1 MMREELST
9 SADDELAT
17 TSTSQMNGDP
27 PPKKGILKR
36 PSVVGDEKRDKLF
49 PLPGFRSSPDRFPE
63 KGTTRIPK
71 LQVTWWEKNAVA
83 FIGETSDENNTDS
96 EHLMRDLGNGRREEE
111 RNPRA
116 LQIRQTAILDSED
129 SDFNESDM
137 IAQFQTPD
145 IDDVMSVTS
154 STCSSASAIVGR
166 WWNGKDTRYVPHC
179 QKKGCNHKHHD
190 LQGEYITPTQ
200 RRNKELAEL
209 KKELRQALSERDEKD
224 KHLSDLR
231 DKVKEIEIFNETQH
245 TLAEGQKMMRK
256 EQLEKEAIEREK
268 KLLEKKHAVRVNQLI
283 QETMTAREE
292 AVKLTSRVAY
302 LEEQL
307 NPPRSDGET
316 QTDEV
321 EREFYLRQNPPDPT
335 DANQNG
341 TLVSQTIQADPSTPL
356 SIIATQPDL
365 HSPSPMMI
373 PLVTRDNKNQTIY
386 CSQEALNHIQACQNE
401 AFIWRNKAAQLEIV
415 AKDQLMKIQQLEE
428 VLQKAMEPPPESHIT
443 MTPSAFI
450 VEDVSN
456 TNKEEDPH
464 NVNFSNF
471 ISICYI
477 VFFLFQDPIIITD
490 CNFAACLETK
500 NLMKNEIENLR
511 QVFSEAKFRIEEME
525 EDASIFRRDLE
536 KADDDRLKLE
546 AALKESNEDID
557 SKAAEIVASLNTA
570 NRLQHEK
577 DQMQHA
583 ISYMEERM
591 QVYRNT
597 IQDHHLVVSDEKM
610 EDWRK
615 TISDPRYQVMHSK
628 VVQTTLTSQQLSEHE
643 SDFLST
649 QKTLHELQK
658 EYSAK
663 NTTLVDKFK
672 EVEEILL
679 AKTELVDAL
688 TKQLE
693 DIRKEQTKE
702 LSLKQTERDQ
712 YKKSL
717 EEMTLIAEK
726 VPVLEA
732 EIMQLSKDKNEISA
746 RLKHDQEYFEDEL
759 AKLLNDSM
767 NIKKERDDYLTEHIR
782 ANEAMIERL
791 KLEITGLKKD
801 LEDQKMQAH
810 LQKAELEKKL
820 SSTIDHVE
828 QLKSKK
834 ILSCILIFQAAPS
847 QRDVECQAIPRQIN
861 KYVGC
866 KPNVKNKETIIEKVR
881 NKHEIPG
888 ALFDENEE
896 RLRICK
902 AELDTTRRQ
911 VTVLQQK
918 LVSIIQQQG
927 SQKIKKRIAVVE
939 DTNKNTVT
947 SDDMD
952 TKLRE
957 VELKNTELLERINSL
972 EAERFVASSIEK
984 SRIQKLVTEFDNLKQ
999 KLDNDMSNYSKEK
1012 QWLQWRISN
1021 LEKDNS
1027 ELQKQIQPSIEKSQE
1042 SLNRTNLRK
1051 TMSEPDFGDNMSVEG
1066 DAAST
1071 NDSAEISSFMTESV
1085 TAPVISL
1092 HSEQPFSQ
1100 LADVL
1105 NLVRSDLEQ
1114 VLTEIEEPETV
1125 KTDEP
1130 QISLEKSTSILND
1143 VLSEWAEDERRT
1155 LERQLKRSQE
1165 ERTILKNKNNRM
1177 SKDLQVAMAELNVYR
1192 SEKPH
1197 KEDEPK
1203 ILERSSS
1210 FSSFNHAKI
1219 ENDTQKWKEKSG
1231 TLFREVN
1238 RIRQNLAEALEQNNE
1253 LRYQLALARG
1263 ERELSYCIEKDTQYP
1278 ISPSLSYHTAHEG
1291 QRKDDI
1297 IVHEPQEPFQLGSSK
1312 ASLSCSIMIRSNSL
1326 DRKSQPRERSR
1337 QRSRSANRRPPISK
1351 DELSKREK
1359 RREMRVSHFPATEF
1373 QESGRNESCNF
1384 SSRKAYLDLHQSL
1397 LFISHQRNNSECL
1410 LWQKKK
1416 HNILKVIPRED
1427 WKYFCRKLPLMSA
1440 SWHEKALENELLD
1453 GDTDYDRRN
1462 IRVIS
1467 LREKVGKLSRENK
1480 DLQAKLTYF
1489 TASQPDS
1496 SKMLELEQETE
1507 ELKST
1512 VKELLQRVSQATPN
1526 YDRQIKLL
1534 QDELDIRRQES
1545 AMYEKKLTE
1554 IEEERKEMYL
1564 VMFKKGQQ
1572 AANMEITED
1581 KMMDAMTEDRV
1592 TLKFLHDAFYY
1603 YLLNRGDS
1611 QEHLSVC
1618 FVMMTILGFTA
1629 AQKSEIANQKRGRS
1643 N

>member
-145 IDDVMSVTS
+145 IDDAMSVTS

-335 DANQNG
+335 DPNQNG

-464 NVNFSNF
+464 N
-471 ISICYI
+471 
-477 VFFLFQDPIIITD
+477 DPIIITD

-828 QLKSKK
+828 QLKSK
-834 ILSCILIFQAAPS
+834 AAPS

-866 KPNVKNKETIIEKVR
+866 KPNVKNKETIIEK
-881 NKHEIPG
+881 G

-1071 NDSAEISSFMTESV
+1071 NDSADFMTESV

-1192 SEKPH
+1192 TEKPH

-1210 FSSFNHAKI
+1210 FSSFNHAKV

-1359 RREMRVSHFPATEF
+1359 RREMRLPKGVS
-1373 QESGRNESCNF
+1373 R
-1384 SSRKAYLDLHQSL
+1384 SSSVTSL
-1397 LFISHQRNNSECL
+1397 
-1410 LWQKKK
+1410 
-1416 HNILKVIPRED
+1416 
-1427 WKYFCRKLPLMSA
+1427 YFTSKEQQKLPLMSA

-1611 QEHLSVC
+1611 QEHLSV
-1618 FVMMTILGFTA
+1618 MMTILGFTA

>member
-17 TSTSQMNGDP
+17 TSTSQINGEP

-36 PSVVGDEKRDKLF
+36 PSVVSDEKRDKLF
-49 PLPGFRSSPDRFPE
+49 PLPGFRPSPDRFPE

-111 RNPRA
+111 KPSRA

-129 SDFNESDM
+129 SDLNEQDL

-145 IDDVMSVTS
+145 LDDAMSVTS

-179 QKKGCNHKHHD
+179 QKKGCNHAHHD

-200 RRNKELAEL
+200 RRNKELAQL

-256 EQLEKEAIEREK
+256 EQMEKEYIEREK

-316 QTDEV
+316 QTDEM
-321 EREFYLRQNPPDPT
+321 EREFYLRHNPPDPS
-335 DANQNG
+335 DPNQNG

-373 PLVTRDNKNQTIY
+373 PLVTGDNKNQTIY

-415 AKDQLMKIQQLEE
+415 AKDQLVKIQQLED

-443 MTPSAFI
+443 MTPNAFI
-450 VEDVSN
+450 VEDVSH
-456 TNKEEDPH
+456 TNKEADSH
-464 NVNFSNF
+464 N
-471 ISICYI
+471 
-477 VFFLFQDPIIITD
+477 DPIIITD
-490 CNFAACLETK
+490 CTFEACQETK
-500 NLMKNEIENLR
+500 NLMKNEIDNLR
-511 QVFSEAKFRIEEME
+511 QTFSEAKFRIEELE
-525 EDASIFRRDLE
+525 EDANIFRRDLE

-546 AALKESNEDID
+546 AALKDANDDID

-577 DQMQHA
+577 DQMQRA

-597 IQDHHLVVSDEKM
+597 IQDHHLVVTDEKM

-615 TISDPRYQVMHSK
+615 TMSDPRYQVMHSK
-628 VVQTTLTSQQLSEHE
+628 EVQTTLTSQQLSEHE

-649 QKTLHELQK
+649 QQTLHDLQK

-693 DIRKEQTKE
+693 DIRKEQTRE
-702 LSLKQTERDQ
+702 LSLKQNERDQ

-726 VPVLEA
+726 VPILEA
-732 EIMQLSKDKNEISA
+732 EILQLSKDKNEIAA
-746 RLKHDQEYFEDEL
+746 RLKHDQEFFEDEL

-791 KLEITGLKKD
+791 KLEISSLKKD

-820 SSTIDHVE
+820 LSSIDHVE
-828 QLKSKK
+828 QLQSKTNH
-834 ILSCILIFQAAPS
+834 S

-866 KPNVKNKETIIEKVR
+866 KPNVKNKETTIEK
-881 NKHEIPG
+881 G

-902 AELDTTRRQ
+902 AELETTRRQ

-939 DTNKNTVT
+939 DSNKNTVH
-947 SDDMD
+947 SDDLD

-957 VELKNTELLERINSL
+957 VELKNTELMERINSL

-984 SRIQKLVTEFDNLKQ
+984 SRIQKLVSEFDNLKQ

-1027 ELQKQIQPSIEKSQE
+1027 DLQKQIQPSLEKSQE
-1042 SLNRTNLRK
+1042 ALNKSNLRK
-1051 TMSEPDFGDNMSVEG
+1051 TMSEPDFGDDMSTEG
-1066 DAAST
+1066 DGGST
-1071 NDSAEISSFMTESV
+1071 NDSADFMVESV

-1092 HSEQPFSQ
+1092 RSEQPFSQ

-1114 VLTEIEEPETV
+1114 VLTEIEEPEAA
-1125 KTDEP
+1125 KTEEP
-1130 QISLEKSTSILND
+1130 HISLETSTSILND
-1143 VLSEWAEDERRT
+1143 VLSEWAEDERKT

-1210 FSSFNHAKI
+1210 FSSFNHIKT

-1263 ERELSYCIEKDTQYP
+1263 ERELSSCIEKDAQYP
-1278 ISPSLSYHTAHEG
+1278 ISPSLSYHTAHDG

-1297 IVHEPQEPFQLGSSK
+1297 VIHEPQEPFQLGSSK

-1326 DRKSQPRERSR
+1326 ERKSQPREPSR
-1337 QRSRSANRRPPISK
+1337 QRSRSVNRRPPISK
-1351 DELSKREK
+1351 DELTKREK
-1359 RREMRVSHFPATEF
+1359 RREMRLPKGVS
-1373 QESGRNESCNF
+1373 R
-1384 SSRKAYLDLHQSL
+1384 SSSVTSLYLTSKEQ
-1397 LFISHQRNNSECL
+1397 Q
-1410 LWQKKK
+1410 
-1416 HNILKVIPRED
+1416 
-1427 WKYFCRKLPLMSA
+1427 KLPLMSA
-1440 SWHEKALENELLD
+1440 SWHEKALENDLLD

-1467 LREKVGKLSRENK
+1467 LREKVGKLARENK
-1480 DLQAKLTYF
+1480 DLSAKLTYF

-1496 SKMLELEQETE
+1496 SKMLELEKETE
-1507 ELKST
+1507 ELKT
-1512 VKELLQRVSQATPN
+1512 TATPN
-1526 YDRQIKLL
+1526 YDRQLKLL

-1545 AMYEKKLTE
+1545 AMYEKKITE
-1554 IEEERKEMYL
+1554 IEDERKEMYL

-1572 AANMEITED
+1572 AANMELKED
-1581 KMMDAMTEDRV
+1581 KLMDAMTEDRV

-1611 QEHLSVC
+1611 QEHLSV
-1618 FVMMTILGFTA
+1618 MMTILGFTS
-1629 AQKSEIANQKRGRS
+1629 AQKSEIANRKRGRS

>member
-464 NVNFSNF
+464 N
-471 ISICYI
+471 
-477 VFFLFQDPIIITD
+477 DPIIITD

-828 QLKSKK
+828 QLKSK
-834 ILSCILIFQAAPS
+834 AAPS

-866 KPNVKNKETIIEKVR
+866 KPNVKNKETIIEK
-881 NKHEIPG
+881 G

-1071 NDSAEISSFMTESV
+1071 NDSADFMTESV

-1359 RREMRVSHFPATEF
+1359 RREMRLPKGVS
-1373 QESGRNESCNF
+1373 R
-1384 SSRKAYLDLHQSL
+1384 SSSVTSL
-1397 LFISHQRNNSECL
+1397 
-1410 LWQKKK
+1410 
-1416 HNILKVIPRED
+1416 
-1427 WKYFCRKLPLMSA
+1427 YFTSKEQQKLPLMSA

-1611 QEHLSVC
+1611 QEHLSV
-1618 FVMMTILGFTA
+1618 MMTILGFTA

>member
-1 MMREELST
+1 MLREELST

-17 TSTSQMNGDP
+17 TSTSQVNGDQ

-36 PSVVGDEKRDKLF
+36 PSVVSDEKRDKLF
-49 PLPGFRSSPDRFPE
+49 PLPGFRPSPDRFPE

-111 RNPRA
+111 KPTRA

-129 SDFNESDM
+129 SDMNEGELL
-137 IAQFQTPD
+137 AQFSQPPD
-145 IDDVMSVTS
+145 LDDAMSVTS

-179 QKKGCNHKHHD
+179 QKKGCNHAHHD

-200 RRNKELAEL
+200 RRNKELAQL

-231 DKVKEIEIFNETQH
+231 DKVKEIEIFNETQN

-256 EQLEKEAIEREK
+256 EQIEKEALEKEK

-292 AVKLTSRVAY
+292 AVKLTSRVAN

-307 NPPRSDGET
+307 NPPKSDCET
-316 QTDEV
+316 QTDEI
-321 EREFYLRQNPPDPT
+321 ERDFYLRPNPPDPS
-335 DANQNG
+335 DPNQNG

-356 SIIATQPDL
+356 SIIASHPDL

-373 PLVTRDNKNQTIY
+373 PLVTGDNKNQTIY

-415 AKDQLMKIQQLEE
+415 AKDQLVKIQQLEE
-428 VLQKAMEPPPESHIT
+428 YLQKVMEPVPESHIT
-443 MTPSAFI
+443 VTENAVF
-450 VEDVSN
+450 VEDVSH
-456 TNKEEDPH
+456 TNREADPH
-464 NVNFSNF
+464 N
-471 ISICYI
+471 
-477 VFFLFQDPIIITD
+477 DPIVITD
-490 CNFAACLETK
+490 CNFEACAETK
-500 NLMKNEIENLR
+500 NLMKNEIESLR
-511 QVFSEAKFRIEEME
+511 QTFSDAKIRIRELE
-525 EDASIFRRDLE
+525 EDANIFRKDLE
-536 KADDDRLKLE
+536 KADDDRLKLD
-546 AALKESNEDID
+546 AALKEANEEID

-570 NRLQHEK
+570 NRLQNEK
-577 DQMQHA
+577 DQMNHA

-597 IQDHHLVVSDEKM
+597 IQDHNLVVTDEKI
-610 EDWRK
+610 ENWRK
-615 TISDPRYQVMHSK
+615 TMSDPRYMIMHSK
-628 VVQTTLTSQQLSEHE
+628 EVQTTLTSQQLSEHE

-649 QKTLHELQK
+649 QQTLHDLKK

-693 DIRKEQTKE
+693 NIRKDQTRE
-702 LSLKQTERDQ
+702 LSLKQSERDQ

-717 EEMTLIAEK
+717 EEMTFIAEK
-726 VPVLEA
+726 VPILEA
-732 EIMQLSKDKNEISA
+732 EILQLSKDKNEITA

-782 ANEAMIERL
+782 ANESMIERL
-791 KLEITGLKKD
+791 KLEISGLKKD
-801 LEDQKMQAH
+801 LENQKMQAH
-810 LQKAELEKKL
+810 LQKSELEKKL
-820 SSTIDHVE
+820 LSSIDHVS
-828 QLKSKK
+828 QLQSRVNH
-834 ILSCILIFQAAPS
+834 S

-866 KPNVKNKETIIEKVR
+866 KPNVKNKETIIEK
-881 NKHEIPG
+881 G

-902 AELDTTRRQ
+902 AELETTRRQ

-918 LVSIIQQQG
+918 LVSIIQQQS

-939 DTNKNTVT
+939 DSNKNTVHT
-947 SDDMD
+947 EDLESKM
-952 TKLRE
+952 KE
-957 VELKNTELLERINSL
+957 VELKNTELMERIDSL

-984 SRIQKLVTEFDNLKQ
+984 SRIQKLVNEFDNLKQ

-1027 ELQKQIQPSIEKSQE
+1027 ELQKQIQPSSEKSLE
-1042 SLNRTNLRK
+1042 SLNKGTLRK
-1051 TMSEPDFGDNMSVEG
+1051 TMSEPDFGDDMSTEG
-1066 DAAST
+1066 DGAST
-1071 NDSAEISSFMTESV
+1071 NESADFMVESV
-1085 TAPVISL
+1085 TAPVLSL
-1092 HSEQPFSQ
+1092 KSPQPFSQ

-1114 VLTEIEEPETV
+1114 VLTEIEEPEAA
-1125 KTDEP
+1125 KQEEP
-1130 QISLEKSTSILND
+1130 QMSLEKSTNILND
-1143 VLSEWAEDERRT
+1143 VLNEWAEDERKT

-1165 ERTILKNKNNRM
+1165 ERSLLKNKNVQL
-1177 SKDLQVAMAELNVYR
+1177 SKDLQVAMAELNVYK

-1197 KEDEPK
+1197 KDDEPK
-1203 ILERSSS
+1203 NLERSSS
-1210 FSSFNHAKI
+1210 FSSFNHNKS
-1219 ENDTQKWKEKSG
+1219 ENDTQRWKEKSG

-1263 ERELSYCIEKDTQYP
+1263 ERELSSCIEKDLHYP

-1297 IVHEPQEPFQLGSSK
+1297 VVHEPQEPFQLGSSK

-1326 DRKSQPRERSR
+1326 DRKSQPREQSR
-1337 QRSRSANRRPPISK
+1337 QRSRSANRRPPVSK

-1359 RREMRVSHFPATEF
+1359 RREMRLPKGVS
-1373 QESGRNESCNF
+1373 R
-1384 SSRKAYLDLHQSL
+1384 SSSVTSLYLTSKEQ
-1397 LFISHQRNNSECL
+1397 Q
-1410 LWQKKK
+1410 
-1416 HNILKVIPRED
+1416 
-1427 WKYFCRKLPLMSA
+1427 KLPLMSA
-1440 SWHEKALENELLD
+1440 SWHEKALENDLPD

-1462 IRVIS
+1462 IRVCWKVVS

-1480 DLQAKLTYF
+1480 DLSAKLTYF
-1489 TASQPDS
+1489 TASKPDS

-1507 ELKST
+1507 ELKAT
-1512 VKELLQRVSQATPN
+1512 VKDLLQRVSHVATPN
-1526 YDRQIKLL
+1526 YDRQIELL

-1545 AMYEKKLTE
+1545 AMYEKKITE

-1572 AANMEITED
+1572 AANMEIKEE
-1581 KMMDAMTEDRV
+1581 KMVDAMTEDRV

-1611 QEHLSVC
+1611 QEHLSV
-1618 FVMMTILGFTA
+1618 
-1629 AQKSEIANQKRGRS
+1629 SY
-1643 N
+1643 

>member
-17 TSTSQMNGDP
+17 TSTSQQNGETT
-27 PPKKGILKR
+27 PKKGILKR
-36 PSVVGDEKRDKLF
+36 PSVVSDEKRDKLF
-49 PLPGFRSSPDRFPE
+49 PLPGFRASPDRFPE

-96 EHLMRDLGNGRREEE
+96 EHLMRDLGNGRRDGEKTH
-111 RNPRA
+111 RA

-129 SDFNESDM
+129 SDLNEGDM
-137 IAQFQTPD
+137 ISQFQTPD
-145 IDDVMSVTS
+145 LDDAMSVTS

-179 QKKGCNHKHHD
+179 QKKGCNHAHHD

-200 RRNKELAEL
+200 RRNKELAQL

-256 EQLEKEAIEREK
+256 EQMEKEAIEKEK

-292 AVKLTSRVAY
+292 AVKLTSRVAF

-307 NPPRSDGET
+307 NPPKSDGET
-316 QTDEV
+316 QTDEI
-321 EREFYLRQNPPDPT
+321 EREFYLRHNPPDPS
-335 DANQNG
+335 DPNQNG

-373 PLVTRDNKNQTIY
+373 PLVTGDNKNQTIY

-415 AKDQLMKIQQLEE
+415 AKDQLVKIQQLEDC
-428 VLQKAMEPPPESHIT
+428 LQKALEPPPESHIT
-443 MTPSAFI
+443 MTPNAFI
-450 VEDVSN
+450 VEDVSH
-456 TNKEEDPH
+456 TNKEADPH
-464 NVNFSNF
+464 N
-471 ISICYI
+471 
-477 VFFLFQDPIIITD
+477 DPIIITD
-490 CNFAACLETK
+490 CNFEACLETK
-500 NLMKNEIENLR
+500 NLMKNEIESLR
-511 QVFSEAKFRIEEME
+511 QTFTEAKFRIEELE

-536 KADDDRLKLE
+536 KADDDRLRLE
-546 AALKESNEDID
+546 ASLKEAMEDND
-557 SKAAEIVASLNTA
+557 SKAAEIVASLNSH

-577 DQMQHA
+577 DQMHQA

-591 QVYRNT
+591 QAYRNT

-615 TISDPRYQVMHSK
+615 TMTDPRYQVMHSK
-628 VVQTTLTSQQLSEHE
+628 LVQTTLTSQQLSEHE

-649 QKTLHELQK
+649 QQTLHELQK

-693 DIRKEQTKE
+693 DIRKDQTKE

-732 EIMQLSKDKNEISA
+732 EILQLSKDKNEIAA
-746 RLKHDQEYFEDEL
+746 RLKQDQEYFEDEL

-767 NIKKERDDYLTEHIR
+767 NIKKERDDYLTETIR
-782 ANEAMIERL
+782 ANETMIERL

-801 LEDQKMQAH
+801 LEDQKMQSH
-810 LQKAELEKKL
+810 LQKAEVEKKL
-820 SSTIDHVE
+820 LSSIAHVE
-828 QLKSKK
+828 QLQSKTNH
-834 ILSCILIFQAAPS
+834 A
-847 QRDVECQAIPRQIN
+847 QRDVECQANPRQIN

-866 KPNVKNKETIIEKVR
+866 KPNVKNKETIIEK
-881 NKHEIPG
+881 G

-902 AELDTTRRQ
+902 AELETTRRQ

-939 DTNKNTVT
+939 DTNKNTVV
-947 SDDMD
+947 SDDVE

-957 VELKNTELLERINSL
+957 VELKNTELMERINSL

-984 SRIQKLVTEFDNLKQ
+984 SRIQKLVSEFDNLKQ

-1027 ELQKQIQPSIEKSQE
+1027 ELQKQIQPSLEKSE
-1042 SLNRTNLRK
+1042 EALNKVTLRK
-1051 TMSEPDFGDNMSVEG
+1051 TMSEPDFGDDMSTEG
-1066 DAAST
+1066 DGAST
-1071 NDSAEISSFMTESV
+1071 NDSADFMVKSV

-1092 HSEQPFSQ
+1092 RSEQPFSQ

-1114 VLTEIEEPETV
+1114 VLTEIEEPEAA
-1125 KTDEP
+1125 KPEEP
-1130 QISLEKSTSILND
+1130 NISLEKSTSILND
-1143 VLSEWAEDERRT
+1143 VLNEWAEDERKA

-1165 ERTILKNKNNRM
+1165 ERTLLKNKNIRM

-1210 FSSFNHAKI
+1210 FSSFNHTQA

-1263 ERELSYCIEKDTQYP
+1263 ERELSSCIEKESQYP
-1278 ISPSLSYHTAHEG
+1278 ISPSLSYHTAHDG

-1297 IVHEPQEPFQLGSSK
+1297 VIHEPQEPFQLGSSK

-1351 DELSKREK
+1351 DELNKREK
-1359 RREMRVSHFPATEF
+1359 RREMRLPKGVS
-1373 QESGRNESCNF
+1373 R
-1384 SSRKAYLDLHQSL
+1384 SSSVTSLYLTSKEQ
-1397 LFISHQRNNSECL
+1397 Q
-1410 LWQKKK
+1410 
-1416 HNILKVIPRED
+1416 
-1427 WKYFCRKLPLMSA
+1427 KLPLMSA
-1440 SWHEKALENELLD
+1440 SWHEKAFENDLPD

-1512 VKELLQRVSQATPN
+1512 VRDLLQRVSQATPN

-1534 QDELDIRRQES
+1534 QDELDIRRKES
-1545 AMYEKKLTE
+1545 AMYEKKITE

-1611 QEHLSVC
+1611 QEHLSVI
-1618 FVMMTILGFTA
+1618 MTILGFTTS
-1629 AQKSEIANQKRGRS
+1629 QKSEIANRKRGRS

>member
-1 MMREELST
+1 MMREELSTT

-17 TSTSQMNGDP
+17 TSTSQINGEQQ
-27 PPKKGILKR
+27 PKKGILKR
-36 PSVVGDEKRDKLF
+36 PSIVNDEKRDKLF
-49 PLPGFRSSPDRFPE
+49 PLPGFRPSPDRFPE

-96 EHLMRDLGNGRREEE
+96 EHLMRDLGNGRRDAEK
-111 RNPRA
+111 PTTKA

-129 SDFNESDM
+129 SDLNESD
-137 IAQFQTPD
+137 ILAQFQLTD
-145 IDDVMSVTS
+145 MDDAMSVTS

-179 QKKGCNHKHHD
+179 QKKGCNHAHHD

-200 RRNKELAEL
+200 RRNKELAQL

-231 DKVKEIEIFNETQH
+231 DKVKEIEIFNETQN
-245 TLAEGQKMMRK
+245 TLVEGQKMMRK
-256 EQLEKEAIEREK
+256 EQMEKEALEKEK
-268 KLLEKKHAVRVNQLI
+268 KIMEKKHAVRVNQLI

-292 AVKLTSRVAY
+292 AVKLTSRVAF
-302 LEEQL
+302 LEELL
-307 NPPRSDGET
+307 NAPRNDSET
-316 QTDEV
+316 QTDEL
-321 EREFYLRQNPPDPT
+321 EREFYLRCNPPDPS
-335 DANQNG
+335 DPNQTG

-356 SIIATQPDL
+356 SIIAVQQDL
-365 HSPSPMMI
+365 RSPSPMMI
-373 PLVTRDNKNQTIY
+373 PLVTGDNKNQTLY
-386 CSQEALNHIQACQNE
+386 CSQDALNHIQACQNE

-415 AKDQLMKIQQLEE
+415 AKDQLLKIQQLEDC
-428 VLQKAMEPPPESHIT
+428 LQKALEPSPESHIT
-443 MTPSAFI
+443 VMPNALI

-456 TNKEEDPH
+456 TIREADPH
-464 NVNFSNF
+464 NEP
-471 ISICYI
+471 I
-477 VFFLFQDPIIITD
+477 VITD
-490 CNFAACLETK
+490 CNFEACLETK
-500 NLMKNEIENLR
+500 NLMKNEIESLR
-511 QVFSEAKFRIEEME
+511 QTFSEAKFRIREL
-525 EDASIFRRDLE
+525 EDDANVFRRDLE
-536 KADDDRLKLE
+536 KADEERFKLE
-546 AALKESNEDID
+546 AALKMINDDVESK
-557 SKAAEIVASLNTA
+557 SAEIVASLNTA

-577 DQMQHA
+577 DQMHRA
-583 ISYMEERM
+583 IDYMEERM

-597 IQDHHLVVSDEKM
+597 IQDHNLVVTDENDA
-610 EDWRK
+610 DWRK
-615 TISDPRYQVMHSK
+615 TVSDPRYMVMHSK
-628 VVQTTLTSQQLSEHE
+628 LVQTTLTSQQLSEHE

-649 QKTLHELQK
+649 QQTLQDLQK

-663 NTTLVDKFK
+663 NTSLVDKFK

-702 LSLKQTERDQ
+702 LSLNQSERDQ

-726 VPVLEA
+726 VPILEA
-732 EIMQLSKDKNEISA
+732 EVMQLSKDKNEIAA
-746 RLKHDQEYFEDEL
+746 RLKQDQEYFEDEL

-767 NIKKERDDYLTEHIR
+767 NIKKERDDYLKEHIR

-791 KLEITGLKKD
+791 KLEITGLRKE
-801 LEDQKMQAH
+801 LEDQKIQAH
-810 LQKAELEKKL
+810 LQKADLEKRLL
-820 SSTIDHVE
+820 SSIDHVE
-828 QLKSKK
+828 QLQSRVNH
-834 ILSCILIFQAAPS
+834 S

-866 KPNVKNKETIIEKVR
+866 KPNVKNKETMIEK
-881 NKHEIPG
+881 G

-902 AELDTTRRQ
+902 AELETTRRQ

-918 LVSIIQQQG
+918 LVTVIQQQ
-927 SQKIKKRIAVVE
+927 SSLKIKKRIAVVE
-939 DTNKNTVT
+939 DTNKNTLPP
-947 SDDMD
+947 DDLE

-957 VELKNTELLERINSL
+957 VELKNAELMERINSL
-972 EAERFVASSIEK
+972 EAEKFVTSSMEK
-984 SRIQKLVTEFDNLKQ
+984 SRIQKLVSEFDNLKQ
-999 KLDNDMSNYSKEK
+999 KLDQDMSNYSKEK
-1012 QWLQWRISN
+1012 QWLQWRIEN
-1021 LEKDNS
+1021 LERDNS
-1027 ELQKQIQPSIEKSQE
+1027 ELQKAVQPSMEKSQE
-1042 SLNRTNLRK
+1042 PLEKVTLRK
-1051 TMSEPDFGDNMSVEG
+1051 AMSEPDFGDDMSTEG
-1066 DAAST
+1066 DGGST
-1071 NDSAEISSFMTESV
+1071 NESADFMVESA
-1085 TAPVISL
+1085 TAPEIRL
-1092 HSEQPFSQ
+1092 QSEQAFSQ

-1114 VLTEIEEPETV
+1114 VLTEIEEPEAA
-1125 KTDEP
+1125 KTD
-1130 QISLEKSTSILND
+1130 IDLSHLSLEKSTSILND
-1143 VLSEWAEDERRT
+1143 VLSEWAEDERKT

-1165 ERTILKNKNNRM
+1165 ERSVLKDKNNRL
-1177 SKDLQVAMAELNVYR
+1177 SKDLQVAVAELNVYR

-1197 KEDEPK
+1197 KDDQPNV
-1203 ILERSSS
+1203 LERSSS
-1210 FSSFNHAKI
+1210 FSTFNQPKG

-1263 ERELSYCIEKDTQYP
+1263 ERELSSCIEKDLQYP
-1278 ISPSLSYHTAHEG
+1278 ISPSLSYHTAHDG
-1291 QRKDDI
+1291 RKKDDI
-1297 IVHEPQEPFQLGSSK
+1297 VIHEPEEPFQLGSSK
-1312 ASLSCSIMIRSNSL
+1312 ASLSCSIILRSNSL

-1337 QRSRSANRRPPISK
+1337 QRSRSANRRPPLSRE
-1351 DELSKREK
+1351 ELSKREK
-1359 RREMRVSHFPATEF
+1359 RREMRLPKGVS
-1373 QESGRNESCNF
+1373 R
-1384 SSRKAYLDLHQSL
+1384 SSSVTSLYLTSKEQ
-1397 LFISHQRNNSECL
+1397 Q
-1410 LWQKKK
+1410 
-1416 HNILKVIPRED
+1416 
-1427 WKYFCRKLPLMSA
+1427 KLPLMSA
-1440 SWHEKALENELLD
+1440 SWHEKALENDLPD

-1467 LREKVGKLSRENK
+1467 LREKVGKLSRDNK

-1489 TASQPDS
+1489 TAAQPDCS
-1496 SKMLELEQETE
+1496 RMLELEQEAE
-1507 ELKST
+1507 ELKMT
-1512 VKELLQRVSQATPN
+1512 VRELLQRVSQTTPSF
-1526 YDRQIKLL
+1526 DRQIKLL
-1534 QDELDIRRQES
+1534 QDELDIRRKES
-1545 AMYEKKLTE
+1545 AMYEKKINE

-1581 KMMDAMTEDRV
+1581 KMMDAMTEDRI

-1611 QEHLSVC
+1611 QEHLSVI
-1618 FVMMTILGFTA
+1618 MTILGFTST
-1629 AQKSEIANQKRGRS
+1629 QKTEIANRKRGRS

>member
-1 MMREELST
+1 MREELST

-36 PSVVGDEKRDKLF
+36 PSVVSDEKRDKLF

-111 RNPRA
+111 KNPRA

-145 IDDVMSVTS
+145 IDDAMSVTS

-321 EREFYLRQNPPDPT
+321 EREFYLRQNPPDPS
-335 DANQNG
+335 DPNQNG

-373 PLVTRDNKNQTIY
+373 PLVTGDNKNQTIY

-443 MTPSAFI
+443 MTPTAFI

-456 TNKEEDPH
+456 TNKEEDSH
-464 NVNFSNF
+464 N
-471 ISICYI
+471 
-477 VFFLFQDPIIITD
+477 DPIIITD

-546 AALKESNEDID
+546 AALKEANEDND

-649 QKTLHELQK
+649 QQTLHELQK

-702 LSLKQTERDQ
+702 LSLKQSERDQ

-759 AKLLNDSM
+759 AKLLNDAM

-828 QLKSKK
+828 QLKSK
-834 ILSCILIFQAAPS
+834 AAPS

-866 KPNVKNKETIIEKVR
+866 KPNVKNKETIIEK
-881 NKHEIPG
+881 G

-939 DTNKNTVT
+939 DTNKNTVA

-984 SRIQKLVTEFDNLKQ
+984 SRIQKLVSEFDNLKQ

-1071 NDSAEISSFMTESV
+1071 NDSADFMTESV

-1114 VLTEIEEPETV
+1114 VLTEIEEPEAA

-1130 QISLEKSTSILND
+1130 QVSLEKSTSILND
-1143 VLSEWAEDERRT
+1143 VLSEWAEDERKT

-1210 FSSFNHAKI
+1210 FSSFNHAKV

-1326 DRKSQPRERSR
+1326 DRKSQPRDRSR

-1359 RREMRVSHFPATEF
+1359 RREMRLPKGVS
-1373 QESGRNESCNF
+1373 R
-1384 SSRKAYLDLHQSL
+1384 SSSVTS
-1397 LFISHQRNNSECL
+1397 I
-1410 LWQKKK
+1410 
-1416 HNILKVIPRED
+1416 
-1427 WKYFCRKLPLMSA
+1427 YFTSKEQQKLPLMSA

-1611 QEHLSVC
+1611 QEHLSV
-1618 FVMMTILGFTA
+1618 MMTILGFTA
-1629 AQKSEIANQKRGRS
+1629 AQKSEIANRKRGRS